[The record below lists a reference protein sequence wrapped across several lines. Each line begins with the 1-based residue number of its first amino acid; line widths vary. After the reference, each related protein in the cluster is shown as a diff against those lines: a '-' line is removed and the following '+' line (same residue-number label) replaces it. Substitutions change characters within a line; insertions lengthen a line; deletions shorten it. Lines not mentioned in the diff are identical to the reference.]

1 MSVPTFEGSPEEQA
15 LATEIFQLMV
25 RQGAMFAKDAP
36 IRQSLSNL
44 ADFLA
49 QQRNIEPDVIAQK
62 IDATLSVNSSVFQRE
77 QQEDEVIYTTSRLGA
92 FQPRQPDMLH
102 TFKERLYQPE
112 NPLPVDDISVVVST
126 SRPTLTTVEP
136 VYISDYWQ
144 EQSGMTPGQ
153 TAQLETPPAEAA
165 TANFEVAEE
174 IEATEEA
181 MAEAPETPAP
191 EIEAVTFASPPAP
204 EPVRP
209 PEQAPP
215 VAAEEAEQPP
225 VEEPVEPAQ
234 PQPVEEAALSDMAD
248 VVQPPAEPIEP
259 AVVADSTAAA
269 ADLPDVDVPPTEP
282 QPSIASEHTVFTLD
296 DGTAI
301 DLSQPVDALMSAHSQ
316 VLKEQLLESL
326 DRDPLKRII
335 RFGTLLYPEA
345 ALASLG
351 KNDLRRIRDD
361 IIEAGEPLSDTA
373 IIADLYHHRQSD
385 YEAFRFALNHRLS
398 REKDFEF
405 VGVEDAYLWSVKG
418 LPSIGSKRIKAS
430 EMAQLTSYLVEDY
443 DDSLEGQNAETIAE
457 QGAVSRFLTF
467 FEWAYGVLV
476 LDASL
481 QALLPAPMLPDQRSA
496 VLRIESPQHF
506 TSYLVEVRYPTSN
519 RGGWLQGLEEFFRE
533 HLIAGAAVTL
543 ERTDEPNVLS
553 LVYEEI
559 PGGNVDRVLTLDEKK
574 NRFTFNDIDYFCAI
588 DGNIFPSQQTFGRLK
603 NLKALPMG
611 ERRKADL
618 VLQHVFEV
626 MGDQIGS
633 REEPVYQADIDTLY
647 VAYSVLRPASRP
659 YLESLLESNDLYV
672 ADESVPGLYTY
683 KPERDEDE
691 EDEEDEEDLDDSVM
705 QWGYDDDE

>member
-1 MSVPTFEGSPEEQA
+1 MSVPTFEGTPEQQA

-44 ADFLA
+44 AEFLA
-49 QQRNIEPDVIAQK
+49 QQRDLEPDMIAQK
-62 IDATLSVNSSVFQRE
+62 IDATLSANSGVFQRE
-77 QQEDEVIYTTSRLGA
+77 QQEGEVIYTTSRLGA

-144 EQSGMTPGQ
+144 EQSGLTPGQ

-165 TANFEVAEE
+165 IANFEVAEE
-174 IEATEEA
+174 VEATEEA
-181 MAEAPETPAP
+181 LAEAPETSGP
-191 EIEAVTFASPPAP
+191 EVEAVTFAPQPTP
-204 EPVRP
+204 EPMHA

-215 VAAEEAEQPP
+215 EAEEAEEAPTDEAAPTQPLGGIALP
-225 VEEPVEPAQ
+225 GVSDVVPPPAEPVEPA
-234 PQPVEEAALSDMAD
+234 VAAESAAAAVDMPDAD
-248 VVQPPAEPIEP
+248 VPPAEPH
-259 AVVADSTAAA
+259 
-269 ADLPDVDVPPTEP
+269 
-282 QPSIASEHTVFTLD
+282 PSIPTGRSVFTLD

-301 DLSQPVDALMSAHSQ
+301 DLSQPVDALVAAHGN
-316 VLKEQLLESL
+316 VLKERLLESL
-326 DRDPLKRII
+326 DRDPLQRIV
-335 RFGTLLYPEA
+335 RFGNLLYPEA
-345 ALASLG
+345 GLASLG

-361 IIEAGEPLSDTA
+361 IIEAGEPLSDAA
-373 IIADLYHHRQSD
+373 IIADLYHQRQAD
-385 YEAFRFALNHRLS
+385 YESFRFALNHRLN

-418 LPSIGSKRIKAS
+418 LPAIGSKRTKAS
-430 EMAQLTSYLVEDY
+430 EMAQLTAYLVEDY
-443 DDSLEGQNAETIAE
+443 DDSLHSQDPEEIAE
-457 QGAVSRFLTF
+457 QGVVSRFLTF

-481 QALLPAPMLPDQRSA
+481 QALLPPPVLPEQRSA

-533 HLIAGAAVTL
+533 HLIAGAEVTL

-559 PGGNVDRVLTLDEKK
+559 SGGNVDRVLTLDEKK
-574 NRFTFNDIDYFCAI
+574 NRFTFNDVDYFCVV
-588 DGNIFPSQQTFGRLK
+588 DENIFPSQQTFGRLK

-647 VAYSVLRPASRP
+647 VAYSVLRPASRS

-672 ADESVPGLYTY
+672 ADETVPGLYTY
-683 KPERDEDE
+683 KPERDEDDE
-691 EDEEDEEDLDDSVM
+691 DDEDESELDTNVM
-705 QWGYDDDE
+705 QWEYDDDE

>member
-1 MSVPTFEGSPEEQA
+1 MSVPTFEGTPEQQA

-44 ADFLA
+44 AEFLA
-49 QQRNIEPDVIAQK
+49 QQRNIEHDTIAQK
-62 IDATLSVNSSVFQRE
+62 IDATLSANSSVFQRE
-77 QQEDEVIYTTSRLGA
+77 QHEGEVIYTTSRLGT

-112 NPLPVDDISVVVST
+112 NPLPIDDISVVVST

-144 EQSGMTPGQ
+144 EQSGLTPGQ
-153 TAQLETPPAEAA
+153 TAQLEAPPAEAA

-174 IEATEEA
+174 VEAIEEA
-181 MAEAPETPAP
+181 MTEAPAAPGP
-191 EIEAVTFASPPAP
+191 EIEAVTFAPPPAP
-204 EPVRP
+204 ESART
-209 PEQAPP
+209 PEHAPP
-215 VAAEEAEQPP
+215 APVAEESEQQH
-225 VEEPVEPAQ
+225 VEETAETAAPTQ
-234 PQPVEEAALSDMAD
+234 PIGEAALTDMPD
-248 VVQPPAEPIEP
+248 VVQPPAEPVDPVMAEE
-259 AVVADSTAAA
+259 STAAA
-269 ADLPDVDVPPTEP
+269 ASMPDVDVSPAEP
-282 QPSIASEHTVFTLD
+282 QPGIASEHTVFTLD

-301 DLSQPVDALMSAHSQ
+301 NLSQPVDALMAAHGTA
-316 VLKEQLLESL
+316 LKERLLESL
-326 DRDPLKRII
+326 DRDPLQRIV
-335 RFGTLLYPEA
+335 RFGHLLYPEG

-361 IIEAGEPLSDTA
+361 IIEAGEPLSDAA
-373 IIADLYHHRQSD
+373 IIADLYHHRQAD
-385 YEAFRFALNHRLS
+385 YESFRFALNHRLN

-430 EMAQLTSYLVEDY
+430 EMAQLTSYLVENY
-443 DDSLEGQNAETIAE
+443 DDSLEEQDPEKIAE

-481 QALLPAPMLPDQRSA
+481 QALLPPPVLPDQRSA

-506 TSYLVEVRYPTSN
+506 ISYLVEVRYPTSN

-533 HLIAGAAVTL
+533 HMIAGAAITL

-553 LVYEEI
+553 LVYDEI

-574 NRFTFNDIDYFCAI
+574 NRFTFNDVDYFCAV
-588 DGNIFPSQQTFGRLK
+588 DENIFPSQQTFGRLK

-611 ERRKADL
+611 DRRKADL

-659 YLESLLESNDLYV
+659 YLESLLDSNDLYV
-672 ADESVPGLYTY
+672 ADDSVPGLYTY
-683 KPERDEDE
+683 TPERDEED
-691 EDEEDEEDLDDSVM
+691 EDEEGESVM
-705 QWGYDDDE
+705 QWEYDDDE